1 MVGEVD
7 IGVGV
12 RCLSS
17 MVLSEE
23 NHLEIKREKKKKKGS
38 FTLYCPQVAWVAWVD
53 WVDRVDPSRPS

>member
-23 NHLEIKREKKKKKGS
+23 NHLEIKKEKKKKKK
-38 FTLYCPQVAWVAWVD
+38 FTRHYPQVAWVAWVD
-53 WVDRVDPSRPS
+53 WVDRVDPS